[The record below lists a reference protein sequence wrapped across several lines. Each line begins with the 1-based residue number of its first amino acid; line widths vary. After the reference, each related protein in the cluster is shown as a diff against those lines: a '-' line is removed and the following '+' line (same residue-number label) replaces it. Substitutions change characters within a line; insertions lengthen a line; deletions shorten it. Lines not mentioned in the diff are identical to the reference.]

1 MQKIVVSIIIVHY
14 KDKRRLFDCVL
25 SIKQNK
31 PKVSFEVIVVDN
43 DEKATIRKT
52 LKAKFK
58 WAKYI
63 RSPGNIGYG
72 AGNNLGAK
80 YAKGRY
86 LFILNPDTKIILGSI
101 DKLIN
106 FLEKNKRAGLV
117 APNLVDEKGKIFP
130 QLGSKKLTPLRGIVA
145 LSFLNKLFPNN
156 PISKKYWLTDVPMN
170 KKRQVD
176 VVPGSAFLIR
186 RQVFEK
192 AKGFDE
198 NFFLYFEE
206 SDFCKRVKELG
217 FSIYIIPNAQI
228 LHFWKPGKPDTKKA
242 KIIFAQSRFYYF
254 RKHYGIAS
262 ALIVEMFA
270 RFSKWHA
277 LLFAIVFIGVFSR
290 LLGLQ

>member
-14 KDKRRLFDCVL
+14 KDKRRLFNCIL

-31 PKVSFEVIVVDN
+31 QKISFEVIVVDN
-43 DEKATIRKT
+43 DEKPIIRKE

-58 WAKYI
+58 WVKYI

-80 YAKGRY
+80 HAKGKY
-86 LFILNPDTKIILGSI
+86 LFILNPDTEALSGSI
-101 DKLIN
+101 DKLAN
-106 FLEKNKRAGLV
+106 FLKKNKRVGLV
-117 APNLVDEKGKIFP
+117 APNLVDEKRKIFS
-130 QLGSKKLTPLRGIVA
+130 QLGSRKLTPLRGIVA

-156 PISKKYWLTDVPMN
+156 PISIKYWLKDVPMN
-170 KKRQVD
+170 KKREMD

-186 RQVFEK
+186 KRVFEK
-192 AKGFDE
+192 VKGFDE

-206 SDFCKRVKELG
+206 SDLCRRVKDFG
-217 FSIYIIPNAQI
+217 HYIYIIPDAQI
-228 LHFWKPGKPDTKKA
+228 VHYWKPGKPGTKKA
-242 KIIFAQSRFYYF
+242 KKIFARSRFYYF
-254 RKHYGIAS
+254 RKHYGIHN

-277 LLFAIVFIGVFSR
+277 LSLAIIFVGVFLKLFR
-290 LLGLQ
+290 